1 MAPSFQQ
8 ALPRCSGYSLVC
20 LCSFGLWKFCTTD
33 REKLTPHSTLDSRKV
48 FFLKKNLKPR
58 ENAKC
63 KKCKDNQKKN
73 RKEKKKKLYMR
84 LCGLNGC
91 YRLRTRKAKETRLMK
106 FLAIHSFIH
115 SINIFTGFKILSSVL
130 WWLLVHSNRTNS
142 WTRNLGASGKLSRF
156 PYSYTIYSM
165 VEIDLAP
172 KPMKALLGNSDYS

>member
-1 MAPSFQQ
+1 MKVLNACRHSQHWKTKCANVNFPPSPE
-8 ALPRCSGYSLVC
+8 AAVHRLNLGRLND
-20 LCSFGLWKFCTTD
+20 KFCTTD
-33 REKLTPHSTLDSRKV
+33 RGKLTPHSTLDSRKV
-48 FFLKKNLKPR
+48 FLKKKNLKSR

-91 YRLRTRKAKETRLMK
+91 YRLWTRKAKETRLMK

-142 WTRNLGASGKLSRF
+142 
-156 PYSYTIYSM
+156 
-165 VEIDLAP
+165 
-172 KPMKALLGNSDYS
+172 